1 MHACHG
7 GMAMGAHT
15 GAEMDGCTPGCPARL
30 SDEDRALHDRMYE
43 ACNGRTDERKN
54 MKCFNWKVI
63 AALAAI
69 GIGLYALAPGAAVA
83 AVPLLVLAAC
93 PLSMV
98 LMMRAMGSV
107 GSCKTKDDAHTD
119 ADEVAQLRTEV
130 AALRA
135 ERQSRSKAR

>member
-1 MHACHG
+1 
-7 GMAMGAHT
+7 
-15 GAEMDGCTPGCPARL
+15 
-30 SDEDRALHDRMYE
+30 
-43 ACNGRTDERKN
+43 

>member
-1 MHACHG
+1 
-7 GMAMGAHT
+7 
-15 GAEMDGCTPGCPARL
+15 
-30 SDEDRALHDRMYE
+30 
-43 ACNGRTDERKN
+43 

-83 AVPLLVLAAC
+83 AVPLLILAAC

-98 LMMRAMGSV
+98 LMMRAMGSA
-107 GSCKTKDDAHTD
+107 GSCRTQDDGQTNP
-119 ADEVAQLRTEV
+119 DEVAQLRAEV

-135 ERQSRSKAR
+135 ERQSRSEAR